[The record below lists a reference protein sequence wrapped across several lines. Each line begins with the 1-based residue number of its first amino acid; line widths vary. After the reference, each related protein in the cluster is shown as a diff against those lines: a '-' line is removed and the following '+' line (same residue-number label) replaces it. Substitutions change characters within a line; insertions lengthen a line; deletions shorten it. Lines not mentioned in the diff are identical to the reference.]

1 MLKIPQ
7 NSTVKM
13 ADSSAQTEDE
23 FSIPFDLQTAMETE
37 MPNGMPNAPAKIVVN
52 PSANLQATPQER
64 FAAEANEMLER
75 IARMLLLGFTSTQ
88 IAIAASSS
96 AAEIEQ
102 LVKTQELQ
110 AELDRLITAKT
121 EQAATVADGWDE
133 VEAAS
138 LEVIKTKLQN
148 PFGVDED
155 FALRAATLA
164 NKASRGRAQQLRSQA
179 QLPGGS
185 AVDNAVIFLGATFVG
200 NLQNNFNVLTERLQ
214 EAPEKKVFN
223 SLSAEDVST
232 LLDADASGTEGD
244 SQNEIANFFDE
255 GLSLATP

>member
-23 FSIPFDLQTAMETE
+23 FSMPFDLQTAMETE
-37 MPNGMPNAPAKIVVN
+37 MANAPAKIVVN
-52 PSANLQATPQER
+52 PSAHLQATTQER
-64 FAAEANEMLER
+64 FATEANEMLER

-88 IAIAASSS
+88 IAIAASST
-96 AAEIEQ
+96 AEEIEQ

-200 NLQNNFNVLTERLQ
+200 NLQNNFNVLTERVQ

-232 LLDADASGTEGD
+232 LLDADNANEETTS
-244 SQNEIANFFDE
+244 EIANFFDE